1 MSVSH
6 DYRQIDPLLASR
18 IRLAAMTLLA
28 TVESADFSFL
38 REQIGASDGNLGS
51 HMQKLAAAGYVDE
64 AKRFIKRKQNTRYR
78 LTSAGRRALDSHL
91 ALLRAMLDPA
101 GSK

>member
-28 TVESADFSFL
+28 TVENADFSFL
-38 REQIGASDGNLGS
+38 REQIGASDGNLGA
-51 HMQKLAAAGYVDE
+51 HMQKLAAAGYVE
-64 AKRFIKRKQNTRYR
+64 ETKSFIKRKQNTSYA
-78 LTSAGRRALDSHL
+78 LTSRGRSALDNHL
-91 ALLRAMLDPA
+91 DLIRAMLDPT
-101 GSK
+101 GSA